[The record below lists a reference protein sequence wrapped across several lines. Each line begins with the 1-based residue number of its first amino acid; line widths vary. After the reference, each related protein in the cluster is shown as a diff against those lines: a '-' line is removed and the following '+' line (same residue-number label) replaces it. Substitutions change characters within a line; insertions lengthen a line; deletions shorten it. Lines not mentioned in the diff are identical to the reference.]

1 MPAHPAPSAVSAA
14 RHAQTKKLR
23 RTPGRLRHPAR
34 PDEILA
40 AACRAIVERGFA
52 ETRVGDIAQA
62 AGTSTGTIHYYF
74 DSKQEVLVAALRWA
88 SDRLFARLESA
99 DGPDATARLG
109 RLLELSIPYPR
120 PKARRDEYV
129 LWIEMWTLVLRSPE
143 RLPPLEDLSVRWRS
157 FFFDVVRDGVRSGE
171 FSPVAEADVVAERLI
186 ALVDGLGFE
195 TAVGY
200 RWSTAERMRSL
211 LVGFASEQLGIA
223 SEVMDSAMEHG

>member
-1 MPAHPAPSAVSAA
+1 MPAHPAPSAIKAA
-14 RHAQTKKLR
+14 KHARTKKLR

-34 PDEILA
+34 PDEILE

-52 ETRVGDIAQA
+52 ETRVGDIAQG

-99 DGPDATARLG
+99 GGPDATARLG

-157 FFFDVVRDGVRSGE
+157 FFFDVVRDGVENGE
-171 FSPVAEADVVAERLI
+171 FSPVAPADVVAERLI

-200 RWSTAERMRSL
+200 RWSTAKRMRSL
-211 LVGFASEQLGIA
+211 LVGFASEQLGI
-223 SEVMDSAMEHG
+223 SAEALDGAMGSG